1 MDYEKILTIIVAF
14 ACVIQVYFSFI
25 KGRGKDTDYGRET
38 YRLRQ
43 NSMKM
48 KFLGL
53 LFLLLLLYLV
63 FALITSNF
71 SLLGILVVI
80 YVLMSIFDFTKS
92 KVLTEKGFGE
102 KNIYNKRLYNFI
114 PWDDLKEF
122 EWSDKRET
130 MLVFKYNKNGVIT
143 VNDWEVCLNDKK
155 QVDELFRDQTA
166 AKDNE
171 NQDL

>member
-14 ACVIQVYFSFI
+14 ACIIQIYFSFI
-25 KGRGKDTDYGRET
+25 KGRGSDTDYGRET

-63 FALITSNF
+63 YALVTSSF
-71 SLLGILVVI
+71 SMLGMLVVV

-92 KVLTEKGFGE
+92 KVITEKGFGE

-122 EWSDKRET
+122 EWSEKRET
-130 MLVFKYNKNGVIT
+130 MLVFKYNRNGVLK

-166 AKDNE
+166 AKDTG

>member
-1 MDYEKILTIIVAF
+1 MDTEKILTIIVAF

-25 KGRGKDTDYGRET
+25 KGRGKDTDYGMET

-53 LFLLLLLYLV
+53 LFLLVLFYLV
-63 FALITSNF
+63 YALVTSSF
-71 SLLGILVVI
+71 SLLGVLVVI
-80 YVLMSIFDFTKS
+80 YVLMSIFDFSKS

-114 PWDDLKEF
+114 PWADLKGF
-122 EWSDKRET
+122 EWSAKRET
-130 MLVFKYNKNGVIT
+130 MLVFNYNKNGVLK

-155 QVDELFRDQTA
+155 QVDELFKDQTA

-171 NQDL
+171 SQDL